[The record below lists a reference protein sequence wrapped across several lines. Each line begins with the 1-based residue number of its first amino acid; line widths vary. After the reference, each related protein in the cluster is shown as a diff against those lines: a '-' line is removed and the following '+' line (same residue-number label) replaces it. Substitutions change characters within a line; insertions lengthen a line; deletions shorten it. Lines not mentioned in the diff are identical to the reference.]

1 MTTTI
6 DSKTDVYSRPN
17 ARFGDDG
24 TLEIRASAVGNCR
37 RALWYEANEYPVTN
51 ARTEESLTVLEAG
64 NALEP
69 VVLRAMRRAG
79 WEIDATDRDNPE
91 MMSLRLGPTLVVTGH
106 VDATGVVPIFGD
118 EPSVIEIKTR
128 GPEAYKRWWKL
139 GAERSHPES
148 VAQAAFYSYGTFGE
162 ARDVVIA
169 TMDTGSR
176 QWDFEVIPAER
187 VATAFHRACE
197 RLGTIGAHHL
207 LHGRDSQA
215 LPERDFTADDWQCKR
230 CPFLNTCLPGSAAVG
245 PESEDEDPENA
256 EPVND
261 EEAQAALREY
271 ENAQEMLKAIERGQ
285 AVGLGDAAD
294 LAQAAGQGQGPVG
307 GEGEDP
313 NRGDGE
319 VHPLQRR
326 SQEAERP
333 AGPRDEGGH
342 RHRERVRVPAGQL
355 GQHRPGDAL
364 HGVGHR
370 RNPAA
375 PGHRPGAQGRRVG
388 DRLALGGGVGQARR
402 SLRQLR

>member
-24 TLEIRASAVGNCR
+24 MLEIRASAAGNCR

-79 WEIDATDRDNPE
+79 WDITPTDRDNPE

-187 VATAFHRACE
+187 VATAFHRTCE

-215 LPERDFTADDWQCKR
+215 LPERDFTADGWQCQR
-230 CPFLNTCLPGSAAVG
+230 CPFLNTCLPGSAAVEE
-245 PESEDEDPENA
+245 PEDEPAGDA

-261 EEAQAALREY
+261 EEARAALREY
-271 ENAQEMLKAIERGQ
+271 ENAQEMLKAIE
-285 AVGLGDAAD
+285 
-294 LAQAAGQGQGPVG
+294 
-307 GEGEDP
+307 EDK
-313 NRGDGE
+313 
-319 VHPLQRR
+319 QW
-326 SQEAERP
+326 
-333 AGPRDEGGH
+333 
-342 RHRERVRVPAGQL
+342 
-355 GQHRPGDAL
+355 
-364 HGVGHR
+364 
-370 RNPAA
+370 
-375 PGHRPGAQGRRVG
+375 
-388 DRLALGGGVGQARR
+388 ALGL
-402 SLRQLR
+402 LRAG

>member
-17 ARFGDDG
+17 ARFDADG

-37 RALWYEANEYPVTN
+37 RALWYEANEHPVTN
-51 ARTEESLTVLEAG
+51 PRTEESLTVLEAG

-79 WEIDATDRDNPE
+79 WEIDATDKDNPE
-91 MMSLRLGPTLVVTGH
+91 MVSLRLGPTLVVTGH

-128 GPEAYKRWWKL
+128 GPEAYKRWRTL

-148 VAQAAFYSYGTFGE
+148 VAQAAFYSYGTFDE

-176 QWDFEVIPAER
+176 QWDFEVLPAER

-197 RLGTIGAHHL
+197 RLGTIGAHHV

-230 CPFLNTCLPGSAAVG
+230 CPFLNTCLPGSAAVDE
-245 PESEDEDPENA
+245 PEGEPAEDT

-261 EEAQAALREY
+261 EEAQAALHEY
-271 ENAQEMLKAIERGQ
+271 ENAQEMLKAIEEDKQWALGLLRTWLTQQGRDK
-285 AVGLGDAAD
+285 AKLEGREKTRTVGMVKSTRYNVDHKRLNS
-294 LAQAAGQGQGPVG
+294 LL
-307 GEGEDP
+307 DP
-313 NRGDGE
+313 
-319 VHPLQRR
+319 
-326 SQEAERP
+326 EARATIVTENVS
-333 AGPRDEGGH
+333 EY
-342 RHRERVRVPAGQL
+342 VRV
-355 GQHRPGDAL
+355 
-364 HGVGHR
+364 
-370 RNPAA
+370 
-375 PGHRPGAQGRRVG
+375 
-388 DRLALGGGVGQARR
+388 
-402 SLRQLR
+402 S

>member
-17 ARFGDDG
+17 ARFGEDG

-79 WEIDATDRDNPE
+79 WDITLTDRDNPE
-91 MMSLRLGPTLVVTGH
+91 MMSLRLGPALVVTGH
-106 VDATGVVPIFGD
+106 VDATGIVPIFGD

-187 VATAFHRACE
+187 VATAFHQACE

-207 LHGRDSQA
+207 LHERDSQA
-215 LPERDFTADDWQCKR
+215 LP
-230 CPFLNTCLPGSAAVG
+230 GSAAVE
-245 PESEDEDPENA
+245 PDPEDEPVDDG

-271 ENAQEMLKAIERGQ
+271 ENAQEMLKAIE
-285 AVGLGDAAD
+285 
-294 LAQAAGQGQGPVG
+294 
-307 GEGEDP
+307 EDK
-313 NRGDGE
+313 
-319 VHPLQRR
+319 QW
-326 SQEAERP
+326 
-333 AGPRDEGGH
+333 
-342 RHRERVRVPAGQL
+342 
-355 GQHRPGDAL
+355 
-364 HGVGHR
+364 
-370 RNPAA
+370 
-375 PGHRPGAQGRRVG
+375 
-388 DRLALGGGVGQARR
+388 ALGMLRTWLKQQGKDKARLEGREKTRTVGMVKSTRYNVDHKKLNALLAPDARAGIVTENV
-402 SLRQLR
+402 SEYLRVS

>member
-6 DSKTDVYSRPN
+6 DNKTDVYSRPN
-17 ARFGDDG
+17 ARFDADG
-24 TLEIRASAVGNCR
+24 TLEVRASAAGNCR

-79 WEIDATDRDNPE
+79 WDIEATDKDNPE
-91 MMSLRLGPTLVVTGH
+91 MVSLRLGPKLVVTGH

-128 GPEAYKRWWKL
+128 GPEAYKRWRTL

-215 LPERDFTADDWQCKR
+215 LPKRDFTADDWQCQR
-230 CPFLNTCLPGSAAVG
+230 CPFLNTCLPGSAAVEEPEDG
-245 PESEDEDPENA
+245 PAEDA
-256 EPVND
+256 EPVSDN
-261 EEAQAALREY
+261 EARAALHEY
-271 ENAQEMLKAIERGQ
+271 ENAQEMLKAIEEDKQ
-285 AVGLGDAAD
+285 WALGL
-294 LAQAAGQGQGPVG
+294 LRTWLTQ
-307 GEGEDP
+307 
-313 NRGDGE
+313 
-319 VHPLQRR
+319 
-326 SQEAERP
+326 
-333 AGPRDEGGH
+333 
-342 RHRERVRVPAGQL
+342 
-355 GQHRPGDAL
+355 
-364 HGVGHR
+364 
-370 RNPAA
+370 
-375 PGHRPGAQGRRVG
+375 QGREKAKLEGREKTRTVGMVKSTRYNVDHKRLNSLLDPEARATIVTENVSEYLRV
-388 DRLALGGGVGQARR
+388 
-402 SLRQLR
+402 S

>member
-24 TLEIRASAVGNCR
+24 TLEIRASAAGNCR

-51 ARTEESLTVLEAG
+51 ARTEESLMVLEAG

-79 WEIDATDRDNPE
+79 WDITPTDRDNPE

-187 VATAFHRACE
+187 VATAFTGPASGWGPSAPTTCCTG
-197 RLGTIGAHHL
+197 GTRRPCRNGT
-207 LHGRDSQA
+207 S
-215 LPERDFTADDWQCKR
+215 PPT
-230 CPFLNTCLPGSAAVG
+230 TGSA
-245 PESEDEDPENA
+245 N
-256 EPVND
+256 
-261 EEAQAALREY
+261 
-271 ENAQEMLKAIERGQ
+271 
-285 AVGLGDAAD
+285 
-294 LAQAAGQGQGPVG
+294 
-307 GEGEDP
+307 
-313 NRGDGE
+313 
-319 VHPLQRR
+319 
-326 SQEAERP
+326 
-333 AGPRDEGGH
+333 
-342 RHRERVRVPAGQL
+342 
-355 GQHRPGDAL
+355 
-364 HGVGHR
+364 
-370 RNPAA
+370 AA
-375 PGHRPGAQGRRVG
+375 P
-388 DRLALGGGVGQARR
+388 
-402 SLRQLR
+402 S

>member
-17 ARFGDDG
+17 ARFGEDG

-37 RALWYEANEYPVTN
+37 RAFWYEANEYPVTN

-79 WEIDATDRDNPE
+79 WDITPTDRDNPE
-91 MMSLRLGPTLVVTGH
+91 MMSLRLGSTLVVTGH

-187 VATAFHRACE
+187 VGEAFHRACE

-230 CPFLNTCLPGSAAVG
+230 CPFLNTCLPGSAA
-245 PESEDEDPENA
+245 
-256 EPVND
+256 
-261 EEAQAALREY
+261 
-271 ENAQEMLKAIERGQ
+271 
-285 AVGLGDAAD
+285 
-294 LAQAAGQGQGPVG
+294 AAGP
-307 GEGEDP
+307 DP
-313 NRGDGE
+313 MKGKRT
-319 VHPLQRR
+319 LSR
-326 SQEAERP
+326 
-333 AGPRDEGGH
+333 
-342 RHRERVRVPAGQL
+342 
-355 GQHRPGDAL
+355 
-364 HGVGHR
+364 
-370 RNPAA
+370 
-375 PGHRPGAQGRRVG
+375 
-388 DRLALGGGVGQARR
+388 
-402 SLRQLR
+402 